1 MRRLAPT
8 AAALLLAP
16 ALSYAQGSHAGHDH
30 AALGA
35 SAGASAHAP
44 AFSRRG
50 ADGACGECGT
60 HGGEMTDLGRL
71 RCETVLNAGGV
82 QFWLTDSQ
90 SRPVAARGMR
100 GVVSLRVAGNP
111 KGYRY
116 DLYPAAGETTPPNLL
131 ALPLDL
137 SKVAGREVSVAA
149 RLSGVP
155 GAGPEGVTLRRTA
168 VIADPA
174 ELVVGTPVRAA
185 DADAAQIAAQ
195 KTCPVMD
202 EPLGSMGVPWKIP
215 VGDRAVF
222 VCCKGCIKRVVA
234 DPANYVALL
243 PPATR
248 ATDADAAAIAAQKTC
263 PVMDEPLGSM
273 GVPWKVPVTGGTVFV
288 CCKGCI
294 KRVRAEPAKYL
305 AAARQAGGE
314 VRR

>member
-16 ALSYAQGSHAGHDH
+16 VVSFAQGSHAGHDH
-30 AALGA
+30 TAH
-35 SAGASAHAP
+35 GASAHAP
-44 AFSRRG
+44 ASSCCG
-50 ADGACGECGT
+50 ADGGCGECGA

-82 QFWLTDSQ
+82 QFWLTDAQ
-90 SRPVAARGMR
+90 GRPVAARGMR
-100 GVVSLRVAGNP
+100 GAVSLRVAGNP

-116 DLYPAAGETTPPNLL
+116 DLYPAAGENAPPNLL

-137 SKVAGREVSVAA
+137 SKVVGREVSVAA

-155 GAGPEGVTLRRTA
+155 GAGPEGAIARRTA
-168 VIADPA
+168 KIADPA
-174 ELVVGTPVRAA
+174 AAALAVGTPVRAT
-185 DADAAQIAAQ
+185 DADAAPIAAQ

-202 EPLGSMGVPWKIP
+202 EPLSSMGVPWKVP

-234 DPANYVALL
+234 DPAKYVALL
-243 PPATR
+243 PSPPATR
-248 ATDADAAAIAAQKTC
+248 ATDADAAAIAAQRDC

-273 GVPWKVPVTGGTVFV
+273 GVPWKVPVAGGTVFV

-294 KRVRAEPAKYL
+294 KRVRTEPAKYI
-305 AAARQAGGE
+305 AAARQAGGA

>member
-16 ALSYAQGSHAGHDH
+16 ALSYAQGSHDGHDH
-30 AALGA
+30 DAR
-35 SAGASAHAP
+35 GASAHAP
-44 AFSRRG
+44 ASSCRG
-50 ADGACGECGT
+50 ADGACGECGA

-82 QFWLTDSQ
+82 QFWLTDAQ
-90 SRPVAARGMR
+90 GRPVAARGMR
-100 GVVSLRVAGNP
+100 GVVSLRAAGNP

-116 DLYPAAGETTPPNLL
+116 DLYPVAGENAPPNLL

-155 GAGPEGVTLRRTA
+155 GAGPDGATVRRTA
-168 VIADPA
+168 TIADPA
-174 ELVVGTPVRAA
+174 AAALAVGTPVRAT
-185 DADAAQIAAQ
+185 DADAAPIAAQ

-202 EPLGSMGVPWKIP
+202 ELLGSMGVPWKIP

-222 VCCKGCIKRVVA
+222 ICCKGCIKRVH
-234 DPANYVALL
+234 
-243 PPATR
+243 
-248 ATDADAAAIAAQKTC
+248 
-263 PVMDEPLGSM
+263 
-273 GVPWKVPVTGGTVFV
+273 
-288 CCKGCI
+288 
-294 KRVRAEPAKYL
+294 AEPAKYL